1 METFYLALE
10 AWNPYNDWFTICI
23 LNTLFTHQLIWVQMN
38 LAIVGNNYPAKSS
51 FITFFYKINLKSRV
65 KYVQS
70 YKI

>member
-38 LAIVGNNYPAKSS
+38 LAIVGNNYPTKSS
-51 FITFFYKINLKSRV
+51 FITFFL
-65 KYVQS
+65 
-70 YKI
+70 